1 MAETPHFTY
10 SLQVGDAADSD
21 MPTITAACSSRI
33 SMIIKARIHVEELL
47 VIVMV

>member
-21 MPTITAACSSRI
+21 CAYNNCSMS
-33 SMIIKARIHVEELL
+33 K
-47 VIVMV
+47 